1 MDEGSVNPSGSE
13 ASGLSIIEHLSVIS
27 CVTEGRPL
35 LRAKSDHLN
44 IVILYRPRCR
54 LWTCPSCG
62 DLNKRKWVARIA
74 HGVKEYQ
81 SEGLEFHFVTLT
93 SHRKL
98 KTAAATIAVFK
109 HAWYVLSQRA
119 RRKHPGMKYVLIP
132 ERHESEKLHCHLLTS
147 AHMETRWYKDN
158 SASCGLGYIADEER
172 LLSVARAAYY
182 VSKYAAKQ
190 VGKEIWPKGYRRIRT
205 SRSWPQLPPFETGS
219 AFETEILTKQS
230 TVAGE
235 LDWWK
240 VKGYTVYCFASD
252 AEREPIQNKRA
263 N

>member
-1 MDEGSVNPSGSE
+1 MDAHAVNPSDRVAG
-13 ASGLSIIEHLSVIS
+13 GLSITEHLGKVA
-27 CVTEGRPL
+27 CDTPGRPL

-54 LWTCPSCG
+54 LWTCRFCG
-62 DLNKRKWVARIA
+62 ESNKRKWVARIA

-98 KTAAATIAVFK
+98 KTADATVAVFR
-109 HAWYVLSQRA
+109 HAWDVLRRRA
-119 RRKHPGMKYVLIP
+119 SREAPGMKYALIP
-132 ERHESEKLHCHLLTS
+132 ERHESQKLHCHLLTS

-172 LLSVARAAYY
+172 LLSVKRAAYY
-182 VSKYAAKQ
+182 VSKHAAKQ
-190 VGKEIWPKGYRRIRT
+190 VGKEIWPKGYRRVRT
-205 SRSWPQLPPFETGS
+205 SHRWPQLPPLETGT
-219 AFETEILTKQS
+219 AFDTEMLTKQS

-235 LDWWK
+235 RDWWQ
-240 VKGYTVYCFASD
+240 VKGYTVYCYAHD
-252 AEREPIQNKRA
+252 TDRDK
-263 N
+263 